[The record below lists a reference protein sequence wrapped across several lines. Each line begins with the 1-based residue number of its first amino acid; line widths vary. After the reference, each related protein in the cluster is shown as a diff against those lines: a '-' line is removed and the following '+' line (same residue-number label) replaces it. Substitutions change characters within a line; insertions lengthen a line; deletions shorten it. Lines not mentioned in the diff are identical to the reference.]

1 VIGLLVTGGA
11 AGGAATGTGAGA
23 GATAVLAPAALGG
36 PLATE
41 AFLGF
46 GLTWTVRRV
55 ICVFT
60 FGFGFWVNAACV
72 WVALPFS
79 VLELMAYPPSAPSP
93 ATLASAAIFILR
105 LLTLSSP
112 PHEVVGKPS
121 GQCELRRGMGGQA
134 PGKEQG
140 KISIRMPELV

>member
-1 VIGLLVTGGA
+1 VPEVGAPLDCEVTGLLVTGGA
-11 AGGAATGTGAGA
+11 AAGAGTGAGAGA
-23 GATAVLAPAALGG
+23 GATAVLAPAAVAG
-36 PLATE
+36 PLVTE

-55 ICVFT
+55 IWVFT

-72 WVALPFS
+72 WVAVPLAVF
-79 VLELMAYPPSAPSP
+79 ELRAYPPSPPSP

-112 PHEVVGKPS
+112 PREVAGKS
-121 GQCELRRGMGGQA
+121 CGQCE
-134 PGKEQG
+134 
-140 KISIRMPELV
+140 

>member
-1 VIGLLVTGGA
+1 MGA
-11 AGGAATGTGAGA
+11 GGGAAT
-23 GATAVLAPAALGG
+23 APPELGG
-36 PLATE
+36 PLATG

-72 WVALPFS
+72 WVVVPLVVF
-79 VLELMAYPPSAPSP
+79 ELRAYPPSPPSP

-112 PHEVVGKPS
+112 PHEVAGKS
-121 GQCELRRGMGGQA
+121 CGQCEWGRGRGGQA
-134 PGKEQG
+134 PD
-140 KISIRMPELV
+140 